1 MARISVQQ
9 AGGQNRV
16 AFLDM
21 IAASEIDGWTLGH
34 SDDGYNV
41 LVGAHGPN
49 AAKGIPAAL
58 LIFPSYA
65 THPNIFNAALNST
78 AAGRYQFLSRYWQ
91 AYQAQLKLPDFGPV
105 SQDLWAL
112 QLIRECKAL
121 PLIDAGQITAAVYA
135 CSSRWASLPGNSY
148 GQHQNAISA
157 LVATYQA
164 AGGTVAV

>member
-9 AGGQNRV
+9 AGGANRV

-21 IAASEIDGWTLGH
+21 IAASEIDGWTRQN

-41 LVGAHGPN
+41 LVGAHGPIPSR
-49 AAKGIPAAL
+49 GIPAAL
-58 LIFPSYA
+58 LTFPSYA

-78 AAGRYQFLSRYWQ
+78 AAGRYQFLSRYWP

-121 PLIDAGQITAAVYA
+121 PLIDAGQFAAAVSA

-148 GQHQNAISA
+148 GQRQNDMAVLTMA
-157 LVATYQA
+157 YQQ
-164 AGGTVAV
+164 AGGMVAV